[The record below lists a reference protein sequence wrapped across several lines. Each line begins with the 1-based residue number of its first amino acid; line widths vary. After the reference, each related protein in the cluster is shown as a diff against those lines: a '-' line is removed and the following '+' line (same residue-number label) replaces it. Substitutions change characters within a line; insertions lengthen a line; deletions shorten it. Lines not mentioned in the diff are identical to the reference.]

1 MAEQEPE
8 STSQVRV
15 LFCCIYAEYS
25 SVAIAVNKLDRVHV
39 NAFVFKNN

>member
-8 STSQVRV
+8 SKSQVCV

-25 SVAIAVNKLDRVHV
+25 SVAIAAN
-39 NAFVFKNN
+39 